1 MPEAEVGDLR
11 ALVLVLD
18 QDPDRVRVLQHVA
31 AVARRA
37 VRVDRRPDRADPPQ
51 RVVEQGPLE
60 VRLRED
66 PEGVALADSECEQ
79 PVGDLL
85 DCHGRLVPRDLLPA
99 GLALDQVRGVLASP
113 RGRVAPQAP
122 DRPHELSL
130 RWEGKRGVTAKLP
143 GPTRLIHSGPMRTT
157 WNGSLSFGLVTI
169 PVGLAPATAPKARAS
184 DVTFRTLHR
193 ECGTP
198 IKQKR
203 WCPVH
208 EREVSNDELVK
219 GWEVSKGQFVIV
231 EDADLEAIEQR
242 DTSRAI
248 EISRFV
254 PLAEVDPLFF
264 DRTYFLAP
272 SSAEA
277 QRKPYVL
284 LLNAMKETGMAAI
297 GRMVIRGNENFVL
310 IRPKDDALV
319 LETLFLAEDVRS
331 QAEIDEAVE
340 GIGVSEPELDLARQ
354 LIDSLVGEWE
364 PDDLHSEYRENLRE
378 MLEAKLAGE
387 EIAMP
392 EPVADAPVVDL
403 MEALKKSVA
412 ASKKRDG
419 AKPAAE
425 RKKAAPRKRA
435 AAK

>member
-1 MPEAEVGDLR
+1 
-11 ALVLVLD
+11 
-18 QDPDRVRVLQHVA
+18 
-31 AVARRA
+31 
-37 VRVDRRPDRADPPQ
+37 
-51 RVVEQGPLE
+51 
-60 VRLRED
+60 
-66 PEGVALADSECEQ
+66 
-79 PVGDLL
+79 
-85 DCHGRLVPRDLLPA
+85 
-99 GLALDQVRGVLASP
+99 
-113 RGRVAPQAP
+113 
-122 DRPHELSL
+122 
-130 RWEGKRGVTAKLP
+130 
-143 GPTRLIHSGPMRTT
+143 MRTT

-193 ECGTP
+193 ECKTP

-208 EREVSNDELVK
+208 DREVPNEELVK

-231 EDADLEAIEQR
+231 EDADLEAIAQH

-284 LLNAMKETGMAAI
+284 LLSAMKETGMAAL
-297 GRMVIRGNENFVL
+297 GRMVIRGNENLVL
-310 IRPKDDALV
+310 VRPKGDALV
-319 LETLFLAEDVRS
+319 LETLFLAADVRS

-364 PDDLHSEYRENLRE
+364 PSELQSEYRENLRE

-387 EIAMP
+387 EITVP
-392 EPVADAPVVDL
+392 EPVAEAPVVDL

-412 ASKKRDG
+412 ASKSGSDSGDG
-419 AKPAAE
+419 AKPAKKTAP
-425 RKKAAPRKRA
+425 RKKAAARK
-435 AAK
+435 

>member
-1 MPEAEVGDLR
+1 
-11 ALVLVLD
+11 
-18 QDPDRVRVLQHVA
+18 
-31 AVARRA
+31 
-37 VRVDRRPDRADPPQ
+37 
-51 RVVEQGPLE
+51 
-60 VRLRED
+60 
-66 PEGVALADSECEQ
+66 
-79 PVGDLL
+79 
-85 DCHGRLVPRDLLPA
+85 
-99 GLALDQVRGVLASP
+99 
-113 RGRVAPQAP
+113 
-122 DRPHELSL
+122 
-130 RWEGKRGVTAKLP
+130 
-143 GPTRLIHSGPMRTT
+143 MRTT

-193 ECGTP
+193 ECKTP

-208 EREVSNDELVK
+208 EREVPNDELVK
-219 GWEVSKGQFVIV
+219 GWEVSKGQFVVV
-231 EDADLEAIEQR
+231 EDADLEAIAQR

-310 IRPKDDALV
+310 VRPKGDALV

-340 GIGVSEPELDLARQ
+340 GLGVSEPELDLARQ

-364 PDDLHSEYRENLRE
+364 PDDLQSEYRENLRE

-392 EPVADAPVVDL
+392 EPVTEAPVVDL

-412 ASKKRDG
+412 ASKSSKDDG
-419 AKPAAE
+419 AKPKSSGA
-425 RKKAAPRKRA
+425 KKPARPKRA
-435 AAK
+435 AVR